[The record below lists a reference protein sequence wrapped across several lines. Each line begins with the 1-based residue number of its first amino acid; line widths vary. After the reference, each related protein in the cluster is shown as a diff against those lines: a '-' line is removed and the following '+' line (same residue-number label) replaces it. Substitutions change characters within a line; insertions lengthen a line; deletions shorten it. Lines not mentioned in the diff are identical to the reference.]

1 MYLGKD
7 YIMSEKDTTIS
18 NRTPTRTVR
27 VDDAVWSKAKVKAD
41 REGKNIS
48 EAVRLLLQGYS
59 EGKIKL
65 PKVTLTY

>member
-1 MYLGKD
+1 
-7 YIMSEKDTTIS
+7 MSDKDTTIS

-27 VDDAVWSKAKVKAD
+27 VEDAVWQKAKVKAD

-48 EAVRLLLQGYS
+48 EAVRLLLQGYT

>member
-1 MYLGKD
+1 MAEQA
-7 YIMSEKDTTIS
+7 SVS

-27 VDDAVWSKAKVKAD
+27 VDDEVWEKAKKRAD

-48 EAVRLLLQGYS
+48 EATRLLLKGYV

>member
-1 MYLGKD
+1 MYSRKD
-7 YIMSEKDTTIS
+7 YIMSDKDTTIS

-27 VDDAVWSKAKVKAD
+27 VDDAVWQKAKVKAD

-48 EAVRLLLQGYS
+48 EAVRLLLQGYT